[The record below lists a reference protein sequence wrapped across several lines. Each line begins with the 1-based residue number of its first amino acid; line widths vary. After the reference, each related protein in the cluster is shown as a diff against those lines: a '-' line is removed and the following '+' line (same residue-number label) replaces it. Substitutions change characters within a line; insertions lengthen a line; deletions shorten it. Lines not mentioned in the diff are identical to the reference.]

1 MFSVCPSQCAP
12 PGAGCLSCLQPWA
25 CTQSV
30 LNVCRKWGREESSR
44 VLAAPAAPPSTPRLS
59 ALGSPPWEGT
69 THRITRAP
77 EFTPGYAR
85 SSLQASNWHLEV
97 TLCPPHPPCSSSGC
111 RSTPGPHLPTLH
123 QPLLQR
129 STSWTRSYTDH
140 LPGGASMDAPT
151 QLGGGRDCVW
161 TGLSAC
167 TMPAHHTSQRPH
179 GAGPAP
185 RSSLPQERLSL
196 RGDTPEGGL
205 LGRPRPPFL
214 RPRVGDTQ
222 SLCVSAARG

>member
-1 MFSVCPSQCAP
+1 MTSS
-12 PGAGCLSCLQPWA
+12 PGPG
-25 CTQSV
+25 TQSV

-111 RSTPGPHLPTLH
+111 RSTPGPHLLLWLGFYPHRRDTEILICTPGSCRESQVCWRHKKYIPT
-123 QPLLQR
+123 
-129 STSWTRSYTDH
+129 
-140 LPGGASMDAPT
+140 
-151 QLGGGRDCVW
+151 
-161 TGLSAC
+161 
-167 TMPAHHTSQRPH
+167 
-179 GAGPAP
+179 
-185 RSSLPQERLSL
+185 
-196 RGDTPEGGL
+196 RGKNSGH
-205 LGRPRPPFL
+205 
-214 RPRVGDTQ
+214 
-222 SLCVSAARG
+222 